1 MCCGLRSDKARVL
14 YNPLRVGPHVRGPCW
29 RPRQEALS
37 PCRPDAKVVTGTV
50 RLDSSTNKP
59 TEPLNILGIFVASNP
74 PFWDVPDAFP
84 HQLELQVNR
93 GTRLSL
99 PCRSRVS
106 ALAALRFAELAL

>member
-1 MCCGLRSDKARVL
+1 MCCGLRTDKARVL
-14 YNPLRVGPHVRGPCW
+14 SQSWASRPWSLLEASAGSTQPLHG
-29 RPRQEALS
+29 
-37 PCRPDAKVVTGTV
+37 PDAKVTGTV

-59 TEPLNILGIFVASNP
+59 TEPLNILGIFVASNS

-106 ALAALRFAELAL
+106 ALPVLSFAELAL

>member
-1 MCCGLRSDKARVL
+1 MMCCRLRSDKARVL
-14 YNPLRVGPHVRGPCW
+14 YNPFRVGPHVRGGLGMKPQ
-29 RPRQEALS
+29 PLHG
-37 PCRPDAKVVTGTV
+37 PDAKAVTGTV

-74 PFWDVPDAFP
+74 PFWDVPDAFL

-93 GTRLSL
+93 GTRLNL

-106 ALAALRFAELAL
+106 VLPVLSFAELAL